1 MTGAAHKET
10 IKGRLDDAHTVQRR
24 SITDLKL
31 DKEGEIAGYFNPS
44 SDTLLYNAL
53 KEQLTAFGGDG
64 KKAFAEPFFKP
75 RADGTPGAQVRKVK
89 VYDKATSMVAVH
101 EGKGVA
107 DNDTM
112 VRIDVYFVPGDGYY
126 WVPIYVAD
134 TVKPELPNKAVVA
147 YKNYDEWKEMAE
159 ENFLFSL
166 CQNDLIRIESKRT
179 MKFKV
184 QNSDSTLEKETQ
196 MNCGLTYFE
205 GGNISTGAI
214 TVTTHDNAY
223 IVGSLGFKT
232 LQKVQKY
239 QVDVLGNY
247 TLVKKEKR
255 QNFPAQRR

>member
-1 MTGAAHKET
+1 MQS
-10 IKGRLDDAHTVQRR
+10 GRKWT
-24 SITDLKL
+24 
-31 DKEGEIAGYFNPS
+31 
-44 SDTLLYNAL
+44 
-53 KEQLTAFGGDG
+53 
-64 KKAFAEPFFKP
+64 KK
-75 RADGTPGAQVRKVK
+75 
-89 VYDKATSMVAVH
+89 
-101 EGKGVA
+101 
-107 DNDTM
+107 
-112 VRIDVYFVPGDGYY
+112 
-126 WVPIYVAD
+126 
-134 TVKPELPNKAVVA
+134 
-147 YKNYDEWKEMAE
+147 
-159 ENFLFSL
+159 NFLFSL

-196 MNCGLTYFE
+196 MNCSLAYFE
-205 GGNISTGAI
+205 GGNISTGVI